1 MNSQPFIEVLSRHAQ
16 DFSPVV
22 AFDQTKER
30 LLLFDFTE
38 KNQEISSQILDDT
51 KKFTDHINQ
60 KLKAAGA
67 KFGIGGY
74 NERREVYSRSK
85 LFNKAPSNSPEG
97 GEANTQPLLIQ
108 NADKKNE
115 FVTSEA
121 SAQAAFPKGEG
132 RDRAARRIHL
142 GIDIWGK
149 PYTAVMAPLDG
160 IVHSFAFNNNF
171 GDYGATLI
179 LTHNLDGFS
188 FHTLYGHLSLNSI
201 KNFREGGNVKKG
213 EVIAEFGIPF
223 ENGQWPPHLHFQ
235 VIIDLEVPIAI
246 GRKGDYPGVCAESER
261 EKYLANCPDPD
272 LILQMMKFAE

>member
-1 MNSQPFIEVLSRHAQ
+1 MNSQPFIDVLHRHAQ

-22 AFDQTKER
+22 AFDHTKER
-30 LLLFDFTE
+30 LLLFDFTTDN
-38 KNQEISSQILDDT
+38 KAITSQILDDT
-51 KKFTDHINQ
+51 RNFTDYINE
-60 KLKAAGA
+60 KLKSAGA

-74 NERREVYSRSK
+74 SEKREVYSRSK
-85 LFNKAPSNSPEG
+85 LFSSPQTLFTS
-97 GEANTQPLLIQ
+97 GEAEP
-108 NADKKNE
+108 
-115 FVTSEA
+115 
-121 SAQAAFPKGEG
+121 
-132 RDRAARRIHL
+132 RRIHL

-149 PYTAVMAPLDG
+149 PYTAVMAPMNG

-201 KNFREGGNVKKG
+201 KNLREGNNIMKG
-213 EVIAEFGIPF
+213 DVIAEFGIPF

-235 VIIDLEVPIAI
+235 VIIDTENW
-246 GRKGDYPGVCAESER
+246 KGDYPGVCAESEK

-272 LILQMMKFAE
+272 LVLRLMRWASS